1 MLIIKQEKGEN
12 IERMLKRFKKKFEK
26 TKVLKEL
33 RNRQAYTKPSVKN
46 RETRKKAVY
55 VQAMKNTNIWDTD

>member
-33 RNRQAYTKPSVKN
+33 RARQAYTKPSIKN
-46 RETRKKAVY
+46 REEKKKAIY
-55 VQAMKNTNIWDTD
+55 VQSLKRDE

>member
-26 TKVLKEL
+26 TKVLREL
-33 RNRQAYTKPSVKN
+33 RNRQAFTKPSVKN
-46 RETRKKAVY
+46 REVRKKAIY
-55 VQAMKNTNIWDTD
+55 VQGLKLSEGE

>member
-26 TKVLKEL
+26 TKVLREL
-33 RNRQAYTKPSVKN
+33 RARQAYMKPSIRD
-46 RETRKKAVY
+46 REMKKKAIY
-55 VQAMKNTNIWDTD
+55 VQGLRDSETEY

>member
-33 RNRQAYTKPSVKN
+33 RNRQSFTKPSVKN
-46 RETRKKAVY
+46 RETKKKAIY
-55 VQAMKNTNIWDTD
+55 VQSMRHTWENK